1 MEFKVGDILIGDII
15 DFTHEGDGV
24 LKSENFTI
32 FVPRALIGDKMQV
45 KIEEIKKNFAIGSII
60 KIIEPSKDRV
70 INDFNIQNF
79 GGGVPLIEYEYSKQ
93 LLWKREKVENDL
105 KKIGGLHN
113 VIVKDTLGMNNPY
126 RYRNHVQIPVG
137 IKDGKV
143 VLGFYE
149 KSTYDIVDMEG
160 SILQPT
166 IGDKII
172 KIIRQWIDKFKIE
185 PYNKRTNKGVL
196 RHIGLRFNKDN
207 KVMVILVTATD
218 NLPKKQELIS
228 MLTAEIEEVI
238 SIYHNINKLQSSPTY
253 GRKYIKIYGEDS
265 LVDSIGDFKF
275 NISPNSFFQVNRTQA
290 EVLYNKAIEYLDL
303 NKDDIV
309 FDLYC
314 GIGTI
319 SLYIADKAKK
329 VYGVEIVKE
338 AIEDAKEN
346 ALLNNINNVD
356 FIVGKAE
363 EVFPKLLKK
372 GIRGNKVVVD
382 PPRKGCEKE
391 VLEAIVDLN
400 PERIVYVSCNSATMA
415 RDVKYLVEQ
424 GYKVEEVQPV
434 DMFPHTANC
443 EVVCKLERK

>member
-32 FVPRALIGDKMQV
+32 FVPRALIGDKIQI
-45 KIEEIKKNFAIGSII
+45 KIEEIKKNFATGSIV
-60 KIIEPSKDRV
+60 KIIEPSKDRL
-70 INDFNIQNF
+70 IIDFDIQNF

-93 LLWKREKVENDL
+93 LLWKSEKVEKDL

-137 IKDGKV
+137 VKDGKV

-172 KIIRQWIDKFKIE
+172 EIIRQWIDKFKIE
-185 PYNKRTNKGVL
+185 PYNKKTNKGIL
-196 RHIGLRFNKDN
+196 RHIGLRFNKEN

-218 NLPKKQELIS
+218 NLPEKQELIS
-228 MLTAEIEEVI
+228 MLTREIEEVI

-265 LVDSIGDFKF
+265 LVDYIGDFKF
-275 NISPNSFFQVNRTQA
+275 NISPNSFFQVNRIQA
-290 EVLYNKAIEYLDL
+290 EVLYNRAIEYLDL

-319 SLYIADKAKK
+319 SLYIANKAKK

-346 ALLNNINNVD
+346 ALLNKINNAE

-363 EVFPKLLKK
+363 EIFPKLLKK

-391 VLEAIVDLN
+391 VLEAIVNLN
-400 PERIVYVSCNSATMA
+400 LERIVYVSCNPATMA
-415 RDVKYLVEQ
+415 RDVKYLVES

-434 DMFPHTANC
+434 DMFPHTPHV
-443 EVVCKLERK
+443 ETVVLLS